1 MDLIRLTHAKIINC
15 MSFFVENLCTYSN
28 THLKT
33 IENSAGARFI
43 KLILEWLKNNCNI
56 IF

>member
-15 MSFFVENLCTYSN
+15 MSFFVENYCTNSN

-33 IENSAGARFI
+33 IENSAGA
-43 KLILEWLKNNCNI
+43 
-56 IF
+56 